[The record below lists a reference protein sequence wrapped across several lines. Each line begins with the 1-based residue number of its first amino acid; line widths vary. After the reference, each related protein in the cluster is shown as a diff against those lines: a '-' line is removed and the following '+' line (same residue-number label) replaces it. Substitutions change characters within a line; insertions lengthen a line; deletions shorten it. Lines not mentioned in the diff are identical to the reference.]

1 MDLSNL
7 QPAPGAIKKRKRV
20 GRGHS
25 AGGGKTCGRGQ
36 NGMGARAGNKQYAGF
51 EGGQM
56 PLQRRIPKRGFHNK
70 WRVAYV
76 VVNLEAISALA
87 EVSEIT
93 PELLRERRLV
103 RGRGPVKVLGNG
115 ELDRGVVVKA
125 HAFSKSAAEKIAS
138 AGGTAE
144 VIQ

>member
-1 MDLSNL
+1 
-7 QPAPGAIKKRKRV
+7 
-20 GRGHS
+20 
-25 AGGGKTCGRGQ
+25 
-36 NGMGARAGNKQYAGF
+36 
-51 EGGQM
+51 M